1 MKIQSLLEAAGQ
13 VGRKYQH
20 IEDLVIANGSHGA
33 MHAVER
39 LSNMIDRY
47 DSIELKWDGMPVV
60 YWGRDDSG
68 TFYMIPKNA
77 WQYLKSGTMQTKTGA
92 PTLPKTPQ
100 DVMKFILGT
109 GGEADESRVQ
119 FAKQF
124 ASLWPYL
131 EKASPKR
138 GFLEGG
144 LLFYPGAKPNGQT
157 AMPIKNEKTN
167 TYDFKPNITAFH
179 VPIDSKLGQRI
190 ASAKVMIAATGYY
203 DKLGSSEEGRY
214 PNAES
219 LSTSDVIVQGTT
231 YVEEMPGV
239 DTSGLDKLANFI
251 QSNAQKI
258 DNYLAPKP
266 GMNNPGGELYTYLN
280 QHLRTSGLLR
290 DFPAWAQSNLSAKK
304 AQTLLSD
311 PEGLKA
317 TLGAVEAIT
326 NEKTKVIKSLSL
338 GLHGGIMQTNP
349 EGYVQAHP
357 EINFKY
363 ALPGQFLKLIDQL
376 SWQPR
381 KL

>member
-1 MKIQSLLEAAGQ
+1 
-13 VGRKYQH
+13 
-20 IEDLVIANGSHGA
+20 
-33 MHAVER
+33 
-39 LSNMIDRY
+39 
-47 DSIELKWDGMPVV
+47 
-60 YWGRDDSG
+60 
-68 TFYMIPKNA
+68 
-77 WQYLKSGTMQTKTGA
+77 
-92 PTLPKTPQ
+92 
-100 DVMKFILGT
+100 
-109 GGEADESRVQ
+109 
-119 FAKQF
+119 
-124 ASLWPYL
+124 LWPYL

-266 GMNNPGGELYTYLN
+266 GMSNPGGELYTYLN

>member
-39 LSNMIDRY
+39 LSNMVDRY

-219 LSTSDVIVQGTT
+219 LSTTDTIVQGTT

-266 GMNNPGGELYTYLN
+266 GMSNPGGELYTYLN

>member
-39 LSNMIDRY
+39 LSNMVERY

-144 LLFYPGAKPNGQT
+144 LLFYPGTKPNGQT

-219 LSTSDVIVQGTT
+219 LSTTDTIVQGTT

-266 GMNNPGGELYTYLN
+266 GMSNPGGELYTYLN

>member
-144 LLFYPGAKPNGQT
+144 LLFYPGTKPNGQT

-219 LSTSDVIVQGTT
+219 LSTTDTIVQGTT